1 VVQDQELQDQITQLS
16 QQTQLVKQNILVVL
30 AGTTVPKMVVVVQ
43 PLHLVMEVQ
52 LQGVKVLLVVLQEQ
66 VAEQVVQRVT
76 QQMLAAMELVM
87 LRVAVEVVVLITIK
101 VEMVVY
107 LVVQVEWVGPV
118 VVFLPVVLIQTLTD
132 LVVMADAVNYDML
145 GASQI
150 K

>member
-76 QQMLAAMELVM
+76 QQMLVAMELVM
-87 LRVAVEVVVLITIK
+87 LRVAAEVVVLITIK

-107 LVVQVEWVGPV
+107 LVVQVEWVGPL